1 MNLRALGDIRRGFS
15 RMPGILEPFSEILE
29 GSVRLSSDDYT
40 DSLASAGNLF
50 LLATDRRTFFG
61 VGGGWQSMPGIPRC
75 PTSNAG
81 LAVMI
86 ANPCKES
93 EAGQRCRFLHSF
105 RCPSAMKSV
114 DRGREG
120 VRRGGG
126 RGGGGPRPPLV
137 CWGAAVER
145 TY

>member
-1 MNLRALGDIRRGFS
+1 
-15 RMPGILEPFSEILE
+15 
-29 GSVRLSSDDYT
+29 
-40 DSLASAGNLF
+40 
-50 LLATDRRTFFG
+50 
-61 VGGGWQSMPGIPRC
+61 MPGIPRC

-120 VRRGGG
+120 VRRGGVE
-126 RGGGGPRPPLV
+126 GGGPRPPLV